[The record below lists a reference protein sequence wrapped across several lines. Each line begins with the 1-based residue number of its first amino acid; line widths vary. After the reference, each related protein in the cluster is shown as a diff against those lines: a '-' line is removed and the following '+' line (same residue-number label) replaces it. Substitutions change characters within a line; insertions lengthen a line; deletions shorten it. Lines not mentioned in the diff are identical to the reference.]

1 MSDRQAIRKHLRRAL
16 EKGERRQRLEIGGIA
31 IEVAII
37 GRKGHCADSTAL
49 RRNHSATRS
58 ALGDRIDDP
67 QGRKAKSRK
76 PTKVRIIAAPLPAAT
91 NSGRIAGVTA
101 TPTCGAKTTQA
112 E

>member
-16 EKGERRQRLEIGGIA
+16 EKGERRQRLA

-49 RRNHSATRS
+49 RRNHSATS
-58 ALGDRIDDP
+58 QALGDRIEDP

-91 NSGRIAGVTA
+91 KSGRMAGVTA
-101 TPTCGAKTTQA
+101 TPT
-112 E
+112 